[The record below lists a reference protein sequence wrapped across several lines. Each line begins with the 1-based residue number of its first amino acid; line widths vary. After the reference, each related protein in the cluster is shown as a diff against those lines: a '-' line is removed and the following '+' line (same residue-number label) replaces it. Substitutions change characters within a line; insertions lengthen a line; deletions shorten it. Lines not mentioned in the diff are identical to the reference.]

1 MRNLLSLSLVI
12 LFIWISP
19 INPSLFPLEEQHDAV
34 EATMRAKLKYHD
46 YMELEYHEIFKKAV
60 ALDKIIQQGEI
71 LLSPSAIA
79 SMDILD
85 LHLISP
91 KAAKQKINESKE
103 PMKVLDPVIKQAAKN
118 HNVEGSLIKAV
129 IRVESEGKNNA
140 VSHEGAKGLMQLMP
154 KTAALNGVTDRHDPI
169 QNINGGTKYLKYC
182 LTYFKGDK
190 ELALAG
196 YNAGIGRVINAGYQI
211 PDNQETPLYVAK
223 VMKLYRGYN
232 KQ

>member
-1 MRNLLSLSLVI
+1 
-12 LFIWISP
+12 LFSI
-19 INPSLFPLEEQHDAV
+19 EEQHNAV
-34 EATMRAKLKYHD
+34 EQTLRARQRYFD
-46 YMELEYHEIFKKAV
+46 YMSLEYNEILQKAI
-60 ALDKIIQQGEI
+60 ALDRITTQGEI
-71 LLSPSAIA
+71 VLSPSAIA

-85 LHLISP
+85 LHKINP
-91 KAAKQKINESKE
+91 KAAKQKINESIN
-103 PMKVLDPVIKQAAKN
+103 PMKTLEPVIKQASQN

-129 IRVESEGKNNA
+129 IRAESEGKNNA

-182 LTYFKGDK
+182 LTYFKGNK

-196 YNAGIGRVINAGYQI
+196 YNAGIGSVINAGYQI

-223 VMKLYRGYN
+223 VMKIYRGYN
-232 KQ
+232 K